1 MTIHVV
7 GGLYK
12 ELCVRPWWDQLY
24 GSAGRAAAAI
34 ATMGNEVYLHTYAN
48 SAVVEDFRRYAAQL
62 PSTLTLEAVPC
73 DTTLLFRYLHDSSH
87 PDIYGVPDVPL
98 DPIYLEAEQI
108 IRFGMLEGS
117 AIVNAEWAV
126 YDPQNA
132 GSAEL
137 FGQNGSRAKHLALV
151 LNLYEARVM
160 SSSPTA
166 SAEECAHKLAALES
180 AEVIVIKMG
189 PAGALIWS
197 QGTVH
202 TVPAYKTENVWK
214 IGSGDTF
221 VAHFARAW
229 MNDGV
234 SAHEAAAQA
243 SLATAYYCDKKIL
256 PCHEYL
262 SGFNPDAIRVEQDF
276 LDGKRPRVYLAGP
289 FFDTAQVWLIEE
301 ARKNLQEMGFDVFSP
316 FHDIG
321 MGSAADVVKLDI
333 LGIET
338 SDIIF
343 AIADGL
349 DAGTIYEVGYAR
361 ALRKPVVILCERES
375 EESMKMAEGTD
386 CIIRRSYTSSLY
398 AALWAAVSQ

>member
-7 GGLYK
+7 GGLYR
-12 ELCVRPWWDQLY
+12 EFCIRPLWDHLY

-34 ATMGNEVYLHTYAN
+34 STMGNEVTLHTYAT
-48 SAVVEDFRRYAAQL
+48 SVAVDEFRNYAVQL
-62 PSTLTLEAVPC
+62 PSHVTVEAVPC
-73 DTTLLFRYLHDSSH
+73 NTTLFFRYLHDSSH
-87 PDIYGVPDVPL
+87 PDIYDVPDVPL
-98 DPIYLEAEQI
+98 DPIEVRAEKV

-117 AIVNAEWAV
+117 AVVDAEWAV

-132 GSAEL
+132 GSAER
-137 FGQNGSRAKHLALV
+137 FGANGSRAKHLALV
-151 LNLYEARVM
+151 LNLYEARSM
-160 SSSPTA
+160 SASPGAT
-166 SAEECAHKLAALES
+166 AEECARKLAVHDG
-180 AEVIVIKMG
+180 AEVVIIKMG
-189 PAGALIWS
+189 PAGAFVWS
-197 QGTVH
+197 QGAVH

-214 IGSGDTF
+214 IGSGDAF

-234 SAHEAAAQA
+234 SAYEAAALA
-243 SLATAYYCDKKIL
+243 SLATAYYCEKKIL
-256 PCHEYL
+256 PRREYL
-262 SGFNPDAIRVEQDF
+262 TEFQRDEIRVKQEF
-276 LDGKRPRVYLAGP
+276 LDGKRPQVYLAGP
-289 FFDTAQVWLIEE
+289 FFDTAQVWFIEE
-301 ARKNLQEMGFDVFSP
+301 ARKNLREMGFKVFSP

-321 MGSAADVVKLDI
+321 MGSSEDVVKLDI
-333 LGIET
+333 QGIER

-343 AIADGL
+343 ALVDGL

-361 ALRKPVVILCERES
+361 AMGKPVVILCERES